1 MDGDDNMSKPSAFF
15 VVEDLYQQVEEL
27 GLRSKIPAQT
37 KLTLDGEGLGLR
49 WSTGTQDEPTKKK
62 SCVVKAKAKVVKHT
76 LGPIFEHRKE
86 FKRSLTMK
94 DLKQANKE
102 KVKAEKEND
111 DPNATNKNKK
121 QNLTPPFVVDLMT
134 QEGFDEQESIL
145 SPSHCSTATN
155 LGGWEAGGWTNTPRN
170 WIRLF
175 QARST
180 EGGADFYVDRSALGE
195 VALSLFREVTSEK
208 SAAKKSG

>member
-27 GLRSKIPAQT
+27 GLHSKIPAQT

-121 QNLTPPFVVDLMT
+121 QNLTPPFVVDLLM
-134 QEGFDEQESIL
+134 QEVYDEQELIQ
-145 SPSHCSTATN
+145 SPSQCSTATN
-155 LGGWEAGGWTNTPRN
+155 LGGWELGGWTNTPKT
-170 WIRLF
+170 WISVF
-175 QARST
+175 QARSSFT
-180 EGGADFYVDRSALGE
+180 HAQQKAGQ
-195 VALSLFREVTSEK
+195 LSLLTGVCLERWPHPCLEN
-208 SAAKKSG
+208 